1 MRQRAAGVMGVA
13 LAFTNFITEHRL
25 TSGNVRSVV
34 QCVLT
39 LIVSADSEIRWP
51 VQAFIFSLI
60 AYFMIHF
67 EFDAGQFFFFW
78 LVMCLSCLT
87 LAYLGMVVV
96 CITPNLEMGITLGAT
111 MLGMWFA
118 FAGFLIPRPLMPEV
132 RNAVAVSAVQVTL
145 AKQSL
150 CSMWAGWR
158 SRSTLVVPVFV
169 LLPGSI
175 EPCRKLLA
183 NSISLVCSGGAGST
197 TLSL

>member
-1 MRQRAAGVMGVA
+1 MRQRAAGVMGAA
-13 LAFTNFITEHRL
+13 LAFTNFSTEHRL

-34 QCVLT
+34 PCVLT

-51 VQAFIFSLI
+51 VQAFIFSVI

-111 MLGMWFA
+111 LLGMWFA

-132 RNAVAVSAVQVTL
+132 RNAVAVSAVPSHPCKAKSMFHVGWLALAIYPRGDGVLTPAWQHGTMQVH
-145 AKQSL
+145 
-150 CSMWAGWR
+150 G
-158 SRSTLVVPVFV
+158 
-169 LLPGSI
+169 
-175 EPCRKLLA
+175 
-183 NSISLVCSGGAGST
+183 
-197 TLSL
+197 